1 MLSAAR
7 GSSGALPSPYLGH
20 NPIISPLDRDGWSAF
35 SWYDSV
41 SMAGSVFGYSSAW
54 NATGESPSSRRTS
67 DTAAARLAPELSPTT
82 ASGRASTPISPP
94 WAASQ
99 RTTPTASSSP
109 AGYGCSRGRRY
120 G

>member
-7 GSSGALPSPYLGH
+7 GSSGALPSPYWAQYQ
-20 NPIISPLDRDGWSAF
+20 IISSLDRNGSSAF

-99 RTTPTASSSP
+99 RTTPTASSSA
-109 AGYGCSRGRRY
+109 AGKGSSGASR
-120 G
+120 